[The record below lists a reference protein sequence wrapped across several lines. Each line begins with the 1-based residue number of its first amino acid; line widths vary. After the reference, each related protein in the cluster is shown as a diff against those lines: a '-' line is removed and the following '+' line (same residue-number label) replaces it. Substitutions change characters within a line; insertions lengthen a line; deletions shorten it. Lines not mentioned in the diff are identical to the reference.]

1 MNSGLKTIM
10 LKLYGFYSLLLG
22 WPKSFFRSLL
32 RYYEKPKQT
41 LWLTQYLLTPSWEG
55 WGQDE
60 KQAASKMAEAGFQ
73 EEGHLKIAEY

>member
-10 LKLYGFYSLLLG
+10 LNCMAFTLFYWVGQKVPSGF
-22 WPKSFFRSLL
+22 LL
-32 RYYEKPKQT
+32 RFYEKPKQT

-55 WGQDE
+55 WGQDG

-73 EEGHLKIAEY
+73 EAGNVKIADY